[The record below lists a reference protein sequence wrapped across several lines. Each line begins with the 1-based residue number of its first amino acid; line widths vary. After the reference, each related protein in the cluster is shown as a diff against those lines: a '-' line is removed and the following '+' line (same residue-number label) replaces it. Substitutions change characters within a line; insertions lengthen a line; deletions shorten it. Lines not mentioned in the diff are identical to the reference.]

1 MEKYLELIKKNTI
14 FVTILFINLKK
25 MSMKKLMMIAALTV
39 ATLSANAQQMFVKP
53 MVGATLATLTGDTEG
68 AKMKI
73 GLAAG
78 AEFGY
83 NINDM
88 FAVTAGALV
97 SLQGAKFD
105 DTPYEK
111 DLTTTLTYLNVP
123 VLANVYIAPGL
134 AIKAGVQPGF
144 LLSRKTKGDELISSG
159 TWVSSELTSTD
170 GMKKID
176 LSIPLGLSYEF
187 SDFVIDARYN
197 LGLTNINDSD
207 HHKVKNGVI
216 MLTLGYKIP
225 F

>member
-1 MEKYLELIKKNTI
+1 
-14 FVTILFINLKK
+14 
-25 MSMKKLMMIAALTV
+25 MKKLMMIAALMV
-39 ATLSANAQQMFVKP
+39 ATLSANAQQMFIKP
-53 MVGATLATLTGDTEG
+53 MVGGTLATLTGDADG
-68 AKMKI
+68 AKMKL

-97 SLQGAKFD
+97 SLQGAKYD
-105 DTPYEK
+105 DTQYTK
-111 DLTTTLTYLNVP
+111 DMSTNLTYLNIP
-123 VLANVYIAPGL
+123 ILANVYIVPGL

-144 LLSRKTKGDELISSG
+144 LLSSKSKGKELIGSG
-159 TWVSSELTSTD
+159 TWDEYEVTGTD
-170 GMKKID
+170 GLKKFD

-197 LGLTNINDSD
+197 LGLTNINDHGSA
-207 HHKVKNGVI
+207 KVKNGVI
-216 MLTLGYKIP
+216 MLTVGYKIP

>member
-1 MEKYLELIKKNTI
+1 
-14 FVTILFINLKK
+14 
-25 MSMKKLMMIAALTV
+25 MKKLFVIAAMMV
-39 ATLSANAQQMFVKP
+39 ATLSANAQQMFIKP
-53 MVGATLATLTGDTEG
+53 MVGATLATLTGDTDG
-68 AKMKI
+68 AKMKL

-97 SLQGAKFD
+97 SMQGANFD
-105 DTPYEK
+105 DNAYQK
-111 DLTTTLTYLNVP
+111 DVKTTLTYLNIP
-123 VLANVYIAPGL
+123 VLANVYVAPGL

-144 LLSRKTKGDELISSG
+144 LLSRKTKGDELIGSG
-159 TWVSSELTSTD
+159 TWASYELTSTD
-170 GMKKID
+170 GMKKFD

-197 LGLTNINDSD
+197 LGLTNVNDTD
-207 HHKVKNGVI
+207 AFKAKNGVI
-216 MLTLGYKIP
+216 MLTVGYKIP